1 MMSEIEDQVE
11 NEIERN
17 PIEDLIQS
25 ALTQD
30 YTAATDIFN
39 DTIGQKMQAALEQEK
54 IGISD
59 QIFNGAEPEEDDID
73 YEVSDEDI
81 DDQEIED
88 IYNELDDEEIEEDD
102 E

>member
-1 MMSEIEDQVE
+1 VSDTEVQS
-11 NEIERN
+11 N

-25 ALTQD
+25 ALTQN
-30 YTAATDIFN
+30 YAAATDIFN

-54 IGISD
+54 IGIAD
-59 QIFNGAEPEEDDID
+59 QIFNGAEPEEITDEDD
-73 YEVSDEDI
+73 EESTEDEDI
-81 DDQEIED
+81 DDSDVEE

>member
-1 MMSEIEDQVE
+1 MSDTEVQS
-11 NEIERN
+11 N

-25 ALTQD
+25 ALAQN

-54 IGISD
+54 IGIAD
-59 QIFNGAEPEEDDID
+59 QIFNGVEPEEFTDEDAEEFIED
-73 YEVSDEDI
+73 DEDI
-81 DDQEIED
+81 DDSDVEE
-88 IYNELDDEEIEEDD
+88 IYNELDDEEIEED

>member
-1 MMSEIEDQVE
+1 MSDTEVQS
-11 NEIERN
+11 N

-25 ALTQD
+25 ALAQN

-54 IGISD
+54 IGIAD
-59 QIFNGAEPEEDDID
+59 QIFNGAEPEEFTDEDAEEFIED
-73 YEVSDEDI
+73 DEDI
-81 DDQEIED
+81 DDSDVEE
-88 IYNELDDEEIEEDD
+88 IYNELDDEEIEDD